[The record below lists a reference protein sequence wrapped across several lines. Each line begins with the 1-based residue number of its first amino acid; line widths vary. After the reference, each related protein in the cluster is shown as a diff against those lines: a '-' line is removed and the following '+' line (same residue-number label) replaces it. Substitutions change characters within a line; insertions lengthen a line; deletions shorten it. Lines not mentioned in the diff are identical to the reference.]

1 MFCPKCGNEVNG
13 NVKFC
18 PKCGGA
24 LQNNAAQ
31 GMVNQTQNSGDQN
44 GNRNVA
50 EKQKGYWSTARLVI
64 GIVSILFFV
73 FITFQSCTVG
83 LGNALMENEATSGS
97 QGVIMA
103 LAYCIAGIVGIVTR
117 NSVSKGGPIA
127 AAVIYWIG
135 AIFTIGSGDTYE
147 DLPVWGTI
155 AVIFGFVFLYS
166 AIKTTGESKNVK

>member
-1 MFCPKCGNEVNG
+1 
-13 NVKFC
+13 
-18 PKCGGA
+18 
-24 LQNNAAQ
+24 
-31 GMVNQTQNSGDQN
+31 
-44 GNRNVA
+44 
-50 EKQKGYWSTARLVI
+50 
-64 GIVSILFFV
+64 
-73 FITFQSCTVG
+73 
-83 LGNALMENEATSGS
+83 MENEATSGS

-147 DLPVWGTI
+147 DLPIWGTI

>member
-50 EKQKGYWSTARLVI
+50 EK
-64 GIVSILFFV
+64 
-73 FITFQSCTVG
+73 
-83 LGNALMENEATSGS
+83 
-97 QGVIMA
+97 
-103 LAYCIAGIVGIVTR
+103 
-117 NSVSKGGPIA
+117 
-127 AAVIYWIG
+127 
-135 AIFTIGSGDTYE
+135 
-147 DLPVWGTI
+147 
-155 AVIFGFVFLYS
+155 
-166 AIKTTGESKNVK
+166 

>member
-1 MFCPKCGNEVNG
+1 MWRCTAEQCSTGNGKSNSKFRGPEWKQKCSR
-13 NVKFC
+13 K
-18 PKCGGA
+18 A
-24 LQNNAAQ
+24 
-31 GMVNQTQNSGDQN
+31 
-44 GNRNVA
+44 
-50 EKQKGYWSTARLVI
+50 KGYWSTARLVI

-147 DLPVWGTI
+147 DLPIWGTI